1 MKTAAQGNAKWVAS
15 TSTGEQ
21 TWVDNLNSTSKPI
34 VQAAI
39 DSRSKMQSRFTAATN
54 PGGTWE
60 RHLQAVGDAGVK
72 AAATRKRANYTT
84 GVGQASAKQLA
95 SMQKIIAYET
105 TALSQ
110 LSAKSVASG
119 KTRMN
124 EWYDL
129 MSAAAG
135 TLGASA

>member
-1 MKTAAQGNAKWVAS
+1 MKTAAQGNAKWIAS

-21 TWVDNLNSTSKPI
+21 TWVDNLASTSKPI

-39 DSRSKMQSRFTAATN
+39 DSRAKMQSRFASATA

-72 AAATRKRANYTT
+72 AAAARKRTNYST
-84 GVGQASAKQLA
+84 GVQQAGPKQLA

-105 TALSQ
+105 TALTQ
-110 LSAKSVASG
+110 LSSKAIASG